1 MRKMYNYPREL
12 YHFGI
17 PHRSGRYPWGSGSR
31 PYQSEEAKK
40 ERLSNRASRINQRTT
55 KKFSR
60 LEKGIT
66 KRQKKADKE
75 FNKAEKKSVSYFSTQ
90 RGIDR
95 AMDRAIVAQRRVH
108 NLEYKGGQYYKKQ
121 KAKLDKMS
129 MSMNSD
135 LQEKGERYLSNVSEN
150 TKRIYNMT
158 LYKEKYA

>member
-1 MRKMYNYPREL
+1 MYNYNYQEL
-12 YHFGI
+12 FHYGM
-17 PHRSGRYPWGSGSR
+17 PKRSGRYPWGSGNR
-31 PYQSEEAKK
+31 PFQSEESKLARNSSRA
-40 ERLSNRASRINQRTT
+40 ERIEKRTK

-60 LEKGIT
+60 LENRIE

-75 FNKAEKKSVSYFSTQ
+75 FNKAEKKSVSYFATK

-95 AMDRAIVAQRRVH
+95 AMNDAIIAQRRVH

-121 KAKLDKMS
+121 KAKLDKMN

-135 LQEKGERYLSNVSEN
+135 LQKKGEQYLANISEN
-150 TKRIYNMT
+150 TKSIYNMT